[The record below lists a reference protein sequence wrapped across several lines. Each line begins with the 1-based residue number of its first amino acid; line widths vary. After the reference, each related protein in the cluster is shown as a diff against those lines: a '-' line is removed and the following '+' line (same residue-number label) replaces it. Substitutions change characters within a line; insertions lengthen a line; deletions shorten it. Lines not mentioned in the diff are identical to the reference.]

1 MSVAV
6 MVATSSW
13 LLTNAVTRNEPF
25 QLTKESWRKSSP
37 FTVSRNWPPPAVAL
51 AGESEV
57 MDGTGGQVPHDRTVT
72 VSVIANAA
80 NEGDLA
86 TDAIGLHLRQTGRQE
101 ARCRLE
107 FERIG
112 GTSGA
117 SQLVRQMPRLYA

>member
-37 FTVSRNWPPPAVAL
+37 FTVSRNWPAPAVAL

-86 TDAIGLHLRQTGRQE
+86 TDAIGLHLRQTG
-101 ARCRLE
+101 
-107 FERIG
+107 
-112 GTSGA
+112 
-117 SQLVRQMPRLYA
+117 